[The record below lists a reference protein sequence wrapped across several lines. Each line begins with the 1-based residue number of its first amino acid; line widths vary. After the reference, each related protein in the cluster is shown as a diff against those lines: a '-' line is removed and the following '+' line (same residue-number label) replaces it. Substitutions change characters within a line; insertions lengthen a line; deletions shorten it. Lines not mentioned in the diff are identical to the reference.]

1 MATSATYYL
10 NGPSLGSSTAIFSDA
25 ALTTLADDGFY
36 SDGLIVRE
44 QVLGVLLPQQ
54 TCDGCVPESY
64 NCVEG
69 SCVNP
74 GDGTGTYETLLEC
87 EASCS
92 SGTVQVSWTLNN
104 IVGGRLIIYNNSMV
118 ELLNV
123 ASFSEYQS
131 GTIYPLITELP
142 YTVRGQWNSGSG
154 NIVRYNICNGDS
166 PYGTIFTSG
175 AIDNMT
181 GYVDYTVTP
190 TPDFAS
196 VNLTSGNVTPLTCY
210 TP

>member
-25 ALTTLADDGFY
+25 ALTTLAADGFY

-54 TCDGCVPESY
+54 TCEGCGPAESY

-74 GDGTGTYETLLEC
+74 GDGSGIYATLAEC
-87 EASCS
+87 EADCS
-92 SGTVQVSWTLNN
+92 ATTVILSWQLNGV
-104 IVGGRLIIYNNSMV
+104 VGGRLIVYNNSMV
-118 ELLNV
+118 EILNV
-123 ASFSEYQS
+123 ATTTSAQS

-142 YTVRGQWNSGSG
+142 YTIRGQWVSGSG
-154 NIVRYNICNGDS
+154 NIVQYRVCDISAGGEIY
-166 PYGTIFTSG
+166 YSG
-175 AIDNMT
+175 PIDNLT
-181 GYVDYTVTP
+181 GNVDYTVTP
-190 TPDFAS
+190 TPNHAS
-196 VNLTSGNVTPLTCY
+196 VSLTSGNVTPLICVI
-210 TP
+210 

>member
-1 MATSATYYL
+1 MATSSTYYL

-54 TCDGCVPESY
+54 TCDGCIPESY

-74 GDGTGTYETLLEC
+74 GDGTGIYDTLVEC
-87 EASCS
+87 EAICS
-92 SGTVQVSWTLNN
+92 AENVVLSWSLNN
-104 IVGGRLIIYNNSMV
+104 VVGGRLIVYNNSMV

-123 ASFSEYQS
+123 VTTTSFQS

-142 YTVRGQWNSGSG
+142 YTVRGQWVLGSG
-154 NIVRYNICNGDS
+154 NIVRYKVCNGDD
-166 PYGTIFTSG
+166 PYGTIYTSG
-175 AIDNMT
+175 DITNMT
-181 GYVDYTVTP
+181 GYIDYTVTP

-196 VNLTSGNVTPLTCY
+196 VILTSGDVPLLDCY
-210 TP
+210 V

>member
-25 ALTTLADDGFY
+25 ALTTLAPDGFF

-54 TCDGCVPESY
+54 TCDGCILESY

-74 GDGTGTYETLLEC
+74 GDGTGTYPTLGEC
-87 EASCS
+87 EADCS
-92 SGTVQVSWTLNN
+92 AVNVILSWSLNN
-104 IVGGRLIIYNNSMV
+104 QVGGRLIVYNNLMV

-123 ASFSEYQS
+123 VTTTSIQS

-142 YTVRGQWNSGSG
+142 YTIRGQWESGSG
-154 NIVRYNICNGDS
+154 NIVQYRVCDVSVGGEIY
-166 PYGTIFTSG
+166 YSG
-175 AIDNMT
+175 PIDNMT
-181 GYVDYTVTP
+181 GNIDYTVTP
-190 TPDFAS
+190 TPNHAS
-196 VNLTSGNVTPLTCY
+196 VFLTSGNVTPLSC
-210 TP
+210 PI